1 MCLFKRPELLIL
13 DEPLNA
19 LDPQGIYELRLILA
33 KLNKKEGVTIFLSSH
48 ILEELEKLADRVAII
63 DKGRIL
69 YQGDIEALTQKQPDI
84 VCFKVSDSDRIVQLG
99 YGTRYTLLPIGDIHH
114 AEFEVK
120 DEEEFARL
128 LASLNNDGISIYNVT
143 HKGSALENAFIKL
156 TE

>member
-33 KLNKKEGVTIFLSSH
+33 KLNKEEGVTIFLSSH

-99 YGTRYTLLPIGDIHH
+99 YGTRYTLLPICDVHH

-128 LASLNNDGISIYNVT
+128 LASLSNDGISIYNVT